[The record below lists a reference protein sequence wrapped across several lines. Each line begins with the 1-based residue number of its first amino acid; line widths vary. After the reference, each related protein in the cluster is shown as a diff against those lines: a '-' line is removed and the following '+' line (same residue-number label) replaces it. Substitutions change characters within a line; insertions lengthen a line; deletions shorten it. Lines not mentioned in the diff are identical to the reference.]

1 MKRDSVLVIG
11 TGTIGE
17 PLIGLL
23 ADFKKKLGLSEI
35 MFHKRT
41 PLRDEVAK
49 VQSLVKRGA
58 RLVINQDKVEDFKAL
73 GHKPKYTS
81 FDKALDKAHVV
92 IDCTPVG
99 NHNKEKH
106 FLSYSD
112 KTYGHI
118 GTVYKA
124 SNFKKD
130 KDVKPSYHYE
140 AQEGHRYHKKTIWD
154 RSKKFKMSEKE
165 YALKH
170 NLERVEHDSKS
181 SWVRYIKGR

>member
-1 MKRDSVLVIG
+1 MKRASVLVIG

-23 ADFKKKLGLSEI
+23 ADCRKKLGLSEI

-58 RLVINQDKVEDFKAL
+58 RLVVNQDKVEDFKAL

-92 IDCTPVG
+92 IDCTPAG
-99 NHNKEKH
+99 NENRK
-106 FLSYSD
+106 
-112 KTYGHI
+112 
-118 GTVYKA
+118 
-124 SNFKKD
+124 
-130 KDVKPSYHYE
+130 
-140 AQEGHRYHKKTIWD
+140 R
-154 RSKKFKMSEKE
+154 
-165 YALKH
+165 
-170 NLERVEHDSKS
+170 
-181 SWVRYIKGR
+181 